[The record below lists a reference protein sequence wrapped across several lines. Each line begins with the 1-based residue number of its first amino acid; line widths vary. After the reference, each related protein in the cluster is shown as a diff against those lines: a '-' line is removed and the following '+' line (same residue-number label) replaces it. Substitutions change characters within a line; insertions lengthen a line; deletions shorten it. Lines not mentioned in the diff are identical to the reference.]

1 MTLNLTNTEQAS
13 LQNCIKTES
22 ARLGRAL
29 AKETNPAVVDARN
42 KELVSLKQI
51 HDKIGG
57 QGSTLV

>member
-1 MTLNLTNTEQAS
+1 MKIELTTQEQSS

-29 AKETNPAVVDARN
+29 AKETNPAVIDARN

-51 HDKIGG
+51 HDKVGG
-57 QGSTLV
+57 QGTTL